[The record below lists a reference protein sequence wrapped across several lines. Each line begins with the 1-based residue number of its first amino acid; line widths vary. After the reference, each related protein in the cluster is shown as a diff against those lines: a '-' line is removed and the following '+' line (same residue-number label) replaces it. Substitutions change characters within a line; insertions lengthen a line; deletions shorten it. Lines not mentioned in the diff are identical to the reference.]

1 MKLSQI
7 ARALGGELRGDGGVE
22 IVDVAPIEDASP
34 EPLTFLADR
43 RLAPRLATTRAAA
56 VLVPPDAPQV
66 ALPSVRVAHPY
77 LAFVAAVELFHPPPP
92 RPALG
97 VHPSAVIAASARL
110 GPGAVVGPHVVVG
123 ERTTIGRAA
132 TLHANVTIYDDVAIG
147 DGFTAHAGV
156 VVREGTRIGDRV
168 VLHAGAVIGSD
179 GFGYL
184 PLPEGIRKIPQ
195 IGTVVLEDEVEVG
208 ANATVDRAALGA
220 TVVGRGTKIDNLV
233 MVAHGC
239 RSCPRCLLAA
249 QVGLSGSST
258 LGARVLLG
266 GQVGLAGHQ
275 TVGDR
280 AQVAAKSGVHG
291 DVPAG
296 AVYGGYPAS
305 EVRVWRRGAA
315 PPLRLP
321 QGAPPPPRGGRA
333 PRLRVGPPG
342 GGRP

>member
-1 MKLSQI
+1 MKLSEI

-22 IVDVAPIEDASP
+22 IVDVAPIEDAP
-34 EPLTFLADR
+34 PGTLTFLADR
-43 RLAPRLATTRAAA
+43 RLAARLATTRAAA
-56 VLVPPDAPQV
+56 VLLPPDAPEV

-77 LAFVAAVELFHPPPP
+77 LAFVAAVELLHPPPP
-92 RPALG
+92 RPAPR
-97 VHPSAVIAASARL
+97 VDPSAVIAASARL
-110 GPGAVVGPHVVVG
+110 GPGAVVGPRVVIG
-123 ERTTIGRAA
+123 ERTSIGRDAI
-132 TLHANVTIYDDVAIG
+132 LHPNVTIYHDV
-147 DGFTAHAGV
+147 
-156 VVREGTRIGDRV
+156 
-168 VLHAGAVIGSD
+168 VIGSD

-195 IGTVVLEDEVEVG
+195 IGTVVLEDDVSVG

-239 RSCPRCLLAA
+239 RIGPECLLAA

-296 AVYGGYPAS
+296 AVYGGYPAT
-305 EVRVWRRGAA
+305 EVRVWRRASAA
-315 PPLRLP
+315 LLRLP
-321 QGAPPPPRGGRA
+321 EALR
-333 PRLRVGPPG
+333 RLRRVERALGLGVEPPSEE
-342 GGRP
+342 

>member
-1 MKLSQI
+1 MKLSEI

-22 IVDVAPIEDASP
+22 IVEVAPIEDASP
-34 EPLTFLADR
+34 GMLTFLADR
-43 RLAPRLATTRAAA
+43 RLAARLATTRAAA
-56 VLVPPDAPQV
+56 VLLPPDAPEV
-66 ALPSVRVAHPY
+66 AVPSVRVAHPY
-77 LAFVAAVELFHPPPP
+77 LAFVAAVELLHPPPP
-92 RPALG
+92 RRAPC
-97 VHPSAVIAASARL
+97 VDPSAVIAASARL
-110 GPGAVVGPHVVVG
+110 GPGAVVGPHVV
-123 ERTTIGRAA
+123 
-132 TLHANVTIYDDVAIG
+132 IG

-184 PLPEGIRKIPQ
+184 PLPEGIHKIPQ
-195 IGTVVLEDEVEVG
+195 IGTVVLEDDVSVG

-239 RSCPRCLLAA
+239 RIGPECLLAA

-296 AVYGGYPAS
+296 AVYGGYPAT
-305 EVRVWRRGAA
+305 EVRVWRRASAA
-315 PPLRLP
+315 LLRLP
-321 QGAPPPPRGGRA
+321 EALR
-333 PRLRVGPPG
+333 RLRRVERALGLGVEPPG
-342 GGRP
+342 EE

>member
-1 MKLSQI
+1 MKLSEI
-7 ARALGGELRGDGGVE
+7 VRALGGELRGDGGVE
-22 IVDVAPIEDASP
+22 IVEVAAIEDALP
-34 EPLTFLADR
+34 GTLTFLADR
-43 RLAPRLATTRAAA
+43 RLAARLATTRAAA
-56 VLVPPDAPQV
+56 VLLPPDAPEV
-66 ALPSVRVAHPY
+66 AVPSVRVAHPY
-77 LAFVAAVELFHPPPP
+77 LAFVAAVELLHPPPP
-92 RPALG
+92 RPAPHVDPG
-97 VHPSAVIAASARL
+97 AVIAASARL
-110 GPGAVVGPHVVVG
+110 GPGAVVGPRVVIG
-123 ERTTIGRAA
+123 ERTTIGRDA
-132 TLHANVTIYDDVAIG
+132 TLHPNVTIYHDVAIG

-239 RSCPRCLLAA
+239 RIGPECLLAA

-275 TVGDR
+275 MVGDR

-305 EVRVWRRGAA
+305 EVRVWRRASAA
-315 PPLRLP
+315 LLRLP
-321 QGAPPPPRGGRA
+321 EALR
-333 PRLRVGPPG
+333 RLRRVERALGLGVEPPG
-342 GGRP
+342 EE